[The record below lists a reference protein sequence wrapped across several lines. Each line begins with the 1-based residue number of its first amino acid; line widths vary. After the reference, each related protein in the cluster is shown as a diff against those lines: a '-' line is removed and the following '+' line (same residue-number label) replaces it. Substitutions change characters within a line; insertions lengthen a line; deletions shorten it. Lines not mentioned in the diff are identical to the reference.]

1 MKIAIK
7 GYIGSGKT
15 TISNMIKNEFGFFI
29 INADNIV
36 NELYENDEVLKQKIV
51 KEFNLSKFD
60 KKELSNVVF
69 SNEEKLKKLEDIVH
83 PILKSKILFF
93 IKKYENVIIDCQV
106 IDKLDIDVD
115 GEIIVYAN
123 KEVIIKRV
131 KNRDNRS
138 LEEINKILKLQE
150 KFVINKNRTYVI
162 DSQKEDFEIVEDLK
176 KILKLF
182 ENNIRN
188 KGDNAYEENR

>member
-188 KGDNAYEENR
+188 KGDNVYEENR